1 MLYLILGNECGIM
14 GKHEKEKEGTAMPIK
29 IKSELPAFK
38 TLEAENIF
46 VMTDER
52 ALSQDIRPLKIL
64 ILNLMPNK
72 IETETQLLRLL
83 GNSPLQVDIELLQM
97 ATHVSKN
104 KNTPADHLTTFY
116 KTFDEVR
123 NDHYD
128 GMIITGAPVEQMDF
142 EQVDYWEELC
152 SIMEWSKRNVYST
165 FHICWGA
172 QAGLYYHYGVPK
184 YDLDE
189 KLSGVYVHR
198 VMNTFHPLMRGF
210 DDKILLPH
218 SRYTGNHRS
227 DIREHEELEI
237 LASSN
242 IAGVAIV
249 ANQNGRQFFI
259 TGHAEYDRNTL
270 ANEYF
275 RDRNKGIEPALPYN
289 YFPGNDPR
297 ALPNLT
303 WRSYA
308 TILYSNWLNYY
319 VYQQTPY
326 NISDIKGFDE

>member
-1 MLYLILGNECGIM
+1 
-14 GKHEKEKEGTAMPIK
+14 MPIK

-38 TLEAENIF
+38 ILESENIF

-52 ALSQDIRPLKIL
+52 AMAQDIRPLKIL

-83 GNSPLQVDIELLQM
+83 GNTPLQVDVELLQM

-116 KTFDEVR
+116 KTFDEISDNR
-123 NDHYD
+123 YD
-128 GMIITGAPVEQMDF
+128 GMIITGAPVEQLEF
-142 EQVDYWEELC
+142 EQVDYWQEMC
-152 SIMEWSKRNVYST
+152 TIMEWSKKNVYST
-165 FHICWGA
+165 FHICWGS
-172 QAGLYYHYGVPK
+172 QAALYYHYGIPK
-184 YDLDE
+184 YRLDE
-189 KLSGVYVHR
+189 KLSGIYVHR
-198 VMNTFHPLMRGF
+198 VMNTFHPLMRNF
-210 DDKILLPH
+210 DDKILIPH
-218 SRYTGNHRS
+218 SRYTGTHRS
-227 DIREHEELEI
+227 EIRKHEELEI

-249 ANQNGRQFFI
+249 ANKNGRQFFI
-259 TGHAEYDRNTL
+259 MGHAEYDRNTL

-275 RDRNKGIEPALPYN
+275 RDRNKGINPELPYN

-297 ALPNLT
+297 ALPALT

-308 TILYSNWLNYY
+308 SILYSNWLNYF

-326 NISDIKGFDE
+326 RLEDIKSFKE